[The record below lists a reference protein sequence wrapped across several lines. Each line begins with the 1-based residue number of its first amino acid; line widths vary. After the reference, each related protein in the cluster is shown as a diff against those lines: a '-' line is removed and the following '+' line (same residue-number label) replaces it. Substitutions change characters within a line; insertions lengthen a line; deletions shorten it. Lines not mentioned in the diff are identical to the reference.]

1 MLISGGKVIAID
13 KVSHD
18 RTLTGDGRFIPLGVS
33 GEWIGLTGSVN
44 TEGLNGNKVSGTMDY
59 STTLKG
65 AMLEENSVYHIT
77 TNLCLKVKEATPYN
91 YDVTLMVG
99 NDIFSPHPLTFNG
112 MNEGNQNYSFT
123 QVAAV
128 SAKSPLTVVLQG
140 TDTSALKSAKIT
152 QIIHRIDF
160 ISGGSPVPPPPIPH
174 DTIPIGLNIPEVGYV
189 DMNIEITDDLS
200 EGHIDIA
207 MADGGCYHVLTAS
220 EPSDKTIPLYL
231 GDEPYY
237 FVSGNGGI

>member
-18 RTLTGDGRFIPLGVS
+18 RTLTGDGRFIPLGIS
-33 GEWIGLTGSVN
+33 GEWIGLTGYVD

-65 AMLEENSVYHIT
+65 AMLEENTVYHVT
-77 TNLCLKVKEATPYN
+77 TNLCLTVKEDTPYN
-91 YDVTLMVG
+91 YDATLMVG

-128 SAKSPLTVVLQG
+128 SAKSPLTVVLKG

-152 QIIHRIDF
+152 QIIHRIDLL
-160 ISGGSPVPPPPIPH
+160 SGYSPTPPPH
-174 DTIPIGLNIPEVGYV
+174 DTIPIGLNIPEIGNI
-189 DMNIEITDDLS
+189 DMNIEITDDLT
-200 EGHIDIA
+200 EGHIDID

-231 GDEPYY
+231 GGEPYY
-237 FVSGNGGI
+237 FVSGNGGN

>member
-18 RTLTGDGRFIPLGVS
+18 RTLTGDGRFIPLGIS
-33 GEWIGLTGSVN
+33 GEWIGLTGYVD

-65 AMLEENSVYHIT
+65 AMLEENTVYHVT
-77 TNLCLKVKEATPYN
+77 TNLCLTVKEATPYN
-91 YDVTLMVG
+91 YDATLMVG

-128 SAKSPLTVVLQG
+128 SAKSPLTVVLKG

-152 QIIHRIDF
+152 QIIHRIDLL
-160 ISGGSPVPPPPIPH
+160 SGYSPTPPH
-174 DTIPIGLNIPEVGYV
+174 DTIPIGLNIPEIGNI

-200 EGHIDIA
+200 EGHIDID

-231 GDEPYY
+231 GGEPYY
-237 FVSGNGGI
+237 FVSGNGGN